1 MIFLRTI
8 LTHCSIGRCLCSL
21 VSAGDIPISKGRAYI
36 NGFSVVKQLDEVRK
50 EIGYC
55 PQFDPLLGLMTSRET
70 LSLYARLHGLSE
82 ATIPALVQKMMNT
95 LGLSRFA
102 DKQCGSYSGGNKR
115 KLSLA
120 IALIGGE
127 HQAKHSRKLS
137 SPHFTCALGVA
148 NALFVCC
155 AFPPFPVCSDP
166 SVVFLDEPSTGM
178 DPVSRR
184 FMWSVIESIS
194 DGRSVILTTHSM
206 EECEALCGR
215 IGIMA
220 AGALQCLGTIQH
232 LKSRFGA
239 GYGMEINTAEFAVK
253 QVQAFIAKQYPQS
266 KLEQAHGGRL
276 KYHLPQHGVTLSSV
290 FSSMEAN
297 KKQLHITDYSISQS
311 SLETIFI
318 NQVSGEAKKHRDSDE
333 HQPGASP

>member
-1 MIFLRTI
+1 
-8 LTHCSIGRCLCSL
+8 
-21 VSAGDIPISKGRAYI
+21 
-36 NGFSVVKQLDEVRK
+36 
-50 EIGYC
+50 
-55 PQFDPLLGLMTSRET
+55 
-70 LSLYARLHGLSE
+70 
-82 ATIPALVQKMMNT
+82 
-95 LGLSRFA
+95 
-102 DKQCGSYSGGNKR
+102 
-115 KLSLA
+115 
-120 IALIGGE
+120 
-127 HQAKHSRKLS
+127 
-137 SPHFTCALGVA
+137 
-148 NALFVCC
+148 
-155 AFPPFPVCSDP
+155 
-166 SVVFLDEPSTGM
+166 
-178 DPVSRR
+178 
-184 FMWSVIESIS
+184 MWSVIESIS

-232 LKSRFGA
+232 LKHRFGA

-297 KKQLHITDYSISQS
+297 KRQLHITDYSISQS

-318 NQVSGEAKKHRDSDE
+318 NQVSGESKKHRENE